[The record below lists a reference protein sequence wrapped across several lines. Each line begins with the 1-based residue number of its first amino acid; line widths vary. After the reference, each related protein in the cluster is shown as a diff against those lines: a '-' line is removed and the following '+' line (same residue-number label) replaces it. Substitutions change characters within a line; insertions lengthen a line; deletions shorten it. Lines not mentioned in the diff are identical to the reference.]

1 MSVHDTD
8 GLQILSKFRSHKVS
22 HHVTLKKKTISTVAA
37 KATVRWSKQTATL
50 GSIHDDLETLRDLL
64 QKKPLGSGDSYDSA
78 VAENPHRKYL
88 SENWHK
94 TPGEKEK
101 HIEKCLVMG

>member
-88 SENWHK
+88 SEN
-94 TPGEKEK
+94 
-101 HIEKCLVMG
+101 